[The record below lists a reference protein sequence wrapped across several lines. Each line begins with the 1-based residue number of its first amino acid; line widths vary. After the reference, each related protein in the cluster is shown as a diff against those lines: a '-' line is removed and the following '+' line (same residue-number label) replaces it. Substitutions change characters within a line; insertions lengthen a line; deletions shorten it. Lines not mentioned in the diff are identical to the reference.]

1 MQVQDRRKLPRG
13 SARRSAVG
21 RYGEGKETD
30 DDGTP
35 ERKGKMD
42 QWETHAERQSRKG
55 LYNVQ
60 TFYKKLKN

>member
-13 SARRSAVG
+13 SACRSAVG

-55 LYNVQ
+55 LLNVGLF
-60 TFYKKLKN
+60 TNSLTK